1 MSTTP
6 LRAGIRKCRQQ
17 AINVDGKSA
26 KSSSAHYSADHID
39 NAVVCQR
46 FIAEFVFDVLT
57 VCYQMARVTI
67 GLQEEPASAP
77 ADESILS

>member
-1 MSTTP
+1 M
-6 LRAGIRKCRQQ
+6 
-17 AINVDGKSA
+17 VHGKSVRPGNV
-26 KSSSAHYSADHID
+26 HFFADHID
-39 NAVVCQR
+39 IGVLCQL